1 VISDLHRNYSNIRV
15 IVISDI
21 TDFFKIL
28 QDLVE
33 KALKQVAEKKAELE
47 KHLEEKVF
55 FIVTCLLEIRY
66 SSTTVHCNGAR
77 VAGGGTESGAGQV

>member
-1 VISDLHRNYSNIRV
+1 MISDLHQNYRNIRV
-15 IVISDI
+15 TVISDI

-33 KALKQVAEKKAELE
+33 KALKQVAEKKADLE

-55 FIVTCLLEIRY
+55 FFLRY
-66 SSTTVHCNGAR
+66 MS
-77 VAGGGTESGAGQV
+77 AGDQI

>member
-1 VISDLHRNYSNIRV
+1 MISDLHQNYRNIRV
-15 IVISDI
+15 LVISDI

-33 KALKQVAEKKAELE
+33 KALKQVAEKKADLE

-55 FIVTCLLEIRY
+55 FFFEIHVCRR
-66 SSTTVHCNGAR
+66 SDIAPP
-77 VAGGGTESGAGQV
+77 

>member
-1 VISDLHRNYSNIRV
+1 MISELYQSYSNIRV
-15 IVISDI
+15 IVISGI

-33 KALKQVAEKKAELE
+33 KALKQVAEKKAALE

-55 FIVTCLLEIRY
+55 FFLRY
-66 SSTTVHCNGAR
+66 MS
-77 VAGGGTESGAGQV
+77 AGDQI

>member
-1 VISDLHRNYSNIRV
+1 VISDLHQNYSNIRV

-33 KALKQVAEKKAELE
+33 KALKQVAEKKADLE

-55 FIVTCLLEIRY
+55 FFFGY
-66 SSTTVHCNGAR
+66 MS
-77 VAGGGTESGAGQV
+77 AGDQIQLHHSPL